1 MALDLPEFPWDS
13 LAAAK
18 RTASSHPD
26 GLIDLSVG
34 SPVDATPQVV
44 QDALA
49 AAADAHG
56 YPQVWG
62 TPELRQS
69 IIAWFARARGVEGL
83 SERSVMPSI
92 GSKELIASLA
102 LWLGIGPGDTIVIP
116 EIAYPTYDI
125 SARLVGADIHVGD
138 DPEQWPETARLIWIN
153 SPSNPTGRVL
163 DVERM
168 REAVAKARSLGAVLA
183 SDECYALLPWDVED
197 VPSVLDARVTGG
209 DITGLLA
216 VHSLSKQ
223 SSGAGYRTAFIAG
236 DEALVQRI
244 VGVRKHLGL
253 MPPAPIQAAMVA
265 ALDDAQHV
273 DEQRERYRRRR
284 ETLLGAVRAA
294 GWTAES
300 DAGLYLWASDGT
312 GARQQ
317 VDRIAEIGILVA
329 PGDFYGD
336 DRHVRI
342 ALTASDESIDR
353 AAERLRTLKRAEN
366 SVG

>member
-18 RTASSHPD
+18 QTASGHPD

-44 QDALA
+44 RDALT

-62 TPELRQS
+62 TPQLRQA
-69 IIAWFARARGVEGL
+69 IIDWFARERGVEGL
-83 SERSVMPSI
+83 TERAVMPSI

-102 LWLGIGPGDTIVIP
+102 LWLGIGRGDTIVIP

-138 DPEQWPETARLIWIN
+138 DPEQWPATTRLIWIN

-163 DVERM
+163 SAERLRAAVE
-168 REAVAKARSLGAVLA
+168 KARSLGAVLA
-183 SDECYALLPWDVED
+183 SDECYALLPWDVAD
-197 VPSVLDARVTGG
+197 VPSVLDERVTGG
-209 DITGLLA
+209 DNTGLLA

-223 SSGAGYRTAFIAG
+223 SSDAGYRTAFIAG
-236 DEALVQRI
+236 DEALVQQV

-253 MPPAPIQAAMVA
+253 MPPSPVQAAMTA
-265 ALDDAQHV
+265 ALDDAAHV
-273 DEQRERYRRRR
+273 EEQRERYRSRRA
-284 ETLLGAVRAA
+284 TLLDAVREA
-294 GWTAES
+294 GWQAES
-300 DAGLYLWASDGT
+300 DAGLYLWATDGT
-312 GARQQ
+312 DARQQ
-317 VDRIAEIGILVA
+317 VSRLAEIGILVA

-342 ALTASDESIDR
+342 ALTATDETI
-353 AAERLRTLKRAEN
+353 AAAAHRLRTLKRTKN
-366 SVG
+366 SVR